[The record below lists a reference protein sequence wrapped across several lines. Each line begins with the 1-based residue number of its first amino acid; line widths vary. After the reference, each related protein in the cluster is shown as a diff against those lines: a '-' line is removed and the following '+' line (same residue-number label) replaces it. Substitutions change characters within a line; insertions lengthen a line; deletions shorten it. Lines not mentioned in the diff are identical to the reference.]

1 MTNRNNR
8 ITLDDGQQRLLNL
21 VLGYEPPTSVSK
33 QDVLSLRGAE
43 LVGTQSAVLGELME
57 GLRDVLLDDLERAL
71 AQCPGN
77 LH

>member
-1 MTNRNNR
+1 MTSRNNR

-21 VLGYEPPTSVSK
+21 VLGYEVPASVSK
-33 QDVLSLRGAE
+33 QDALSLRGAE

-57 GLRDVLLDDLERAL
+57 GLRDVLLDDIELAL